1 MLPTVKKII
10 PAETLIVFM
19 TVNYVKVKSAFE
31 ARQDGALNAPKLK
44 Q

>member
-10 PAETLIVFM
+10 PAETLVFLM

-31 ARQDGALNAPKLK
+31 AGQDGALNAPKSK
-44 Q
+44 